1 MLEARGVRKSFQR
14 AGAGGKDGHAERA
27 LDGVSAVFPTG
38 ELSVLLGP
46 SGSGKSTL
54 LRLFNRLLEPDE
66 GVLLVDGADARGLD
80 PVALRRRTGYA
91 IQGVGLFPHMSVEEN
106 IAVVPRLLG
115 WDRARIGRR
124 VRELLEA
131 VRLPA
136 SFASRRPREL
146 SGGEAQRV
154 GVARALAADPP
165 VLLMDEPFGALD
177 ALTRE
182 ALQREFGRIQAEL
195 RKTVV
200 FVTHDLAEAVLLAD
214 RLFILREGRLLRSGP
229 PRELLAAGGEDFVA
243 DFLGPRFGIEM
254 LGRESAA
261 EAADYAGGGAGATD
275 GHGPAGGH
283 GAATAGTDGVAPL
296 GPEASLRDALA
307 RMIAEGRTVLPVES
321 PRGRGILRIESIALA
336 GRVAAGAR
344 GDDARR

>member
-1 MLEARGVRKSFQR
+1 M
-14 AGAGGKDGHAERA
+14 
-27 LDGVSAVFPTG
+27 SAVFPTG

-80 PVALRRRTGYA
+80 PVTLRRNTGYA
-91 IQGVGLFPHMSVEEN
+91 IQGVGLFPHMSVAEN

-115 WDRARIGRR
+115 WDRDRIGRR

-182 ALQREFGRIQAEL
+182 ALQVEFARIQGRL

-214 RLFILREGRLLRSGP
+214 RLFILREGRLLRSGS
-229 PRELLAAGGEDFVA
+229 PRELLAAAGDDFVA
-243 DFLGPRFGIEM
+243 DFLGARFGIEM

-261 EAADYAGGGAGATD
+261 AAAEYAGS
-275 GHGPAGGH
+275 GPAGGLIASAADLG
-283 GAATAGTDGVAPL
+283 GAAPL

-307 RMIAEGRTVLPVES
+307 RMIAEGRTALPVEG
-321 PRGRGILRIESIALA
+321 PRGRGLLRIEAIALA
-336 GRVAAGAR
+336 GRAAAGA
-344 GDDARR
+344 GGNDARR